1 MVLSKV
7 DKNEYGVSAYLLKF
21 VLLLVATSQ
30 WNNFMY
36 VELTCCITTAE
47 TYKVTCLAQILKL

>member
-7 DKNEYGVSAYLLKF
+7 DKNDYGVSAYLLKF
-21 VLLLVATSQ
+21 ILLLVATTQ
-30 WNNFMY
+30 WNIIVY

-47 TYKVTCLAQILKL
+47 TYEVTCLAQILKL